1 MSKLALSILVA
12 ATLALSPGFAQQH
25 SPQQKSTLVGLPIY
39 SADGQKLGEVT
50 EEGRTGGKAT
60 VRADMG
66 TFFGSGPNIVLID
79 TDLCERKADRI
90 ELTLTAAEVR
100 EKLPMPTQQ

>member
-1 MSKLALSILVA
+1 MPKLALFIVVA
-12 ATLALSPGFAQQH
+12 ATLAFSPGFAQQH
-25 SPQQKSTLVGLPIY
+25 SPQQKSTLVGLSIY
-39 SADGQKLGEVT
+39 SSDGQKLGEVT

-79 TDLCERKADRI
+79 TDLFERKADRI

>member
-1 MSKLALSILVA
+1 MSKLTLFIVVA
-12 ATLALSPGFAQQH
+12 ATLALSPAFAQQH
-25 SPQQKSTLVGLPIY
+25 SAQRKPTLVGLPVY
-39 SADGQKLGEVT
+39 SSDGQKLGEVT

-79 TDLCERKADRI
+79 TDLFERKADRI

>member
-1 MSKLALSILVA
+1 
-12 ATLALSPGFAQQH
+12 
-25 SPQQKSTLVGLPIY
+25 
-39 SADGQKLGEVT
+39 
-50 EEGRTGGKAT
+50 
-60 VRADMG
+60 MG

-79 TDLCERKADRI
+79 TDLFERKADRI